1 MAIPLSRRLDFSEI
15 PQLDVGGLLQGD
27 AGDGL
32 IGALERAC
40 TDVGFFYVHNH
51 GVATEAI
58 AALRHEASRFFNR
71 PMAEKMEIAIDPRLR
86 GYLPLDY
93 ASYEGEARAAKSHQE
108 GFWVS
113 YDRPL
118 SPERPLDGPNLWPQE
133 PPELR
138 AAMAAYFDA
147 VERLSNALQ
156 RGFAMALGLGEDGLD
171 SYFKDPMS
179 MLKLNHYPPQDAPES
194 VKHIGV
200 VPHSDS
206 GAFTILWQDEGE
218 GLEIQNKSGE
228 WIGAPSIPDT
238 FVINIGNV
246 MQIWTDGRFSSTPH
260 RVINRGGRDRYS
272 IPFFFNANA
281 DWPMACLPT
290 CTDADH
296 PVKYPPVLSGPY
308 RLEKYAAT
316 RLTPETAG

>member
-15 PQLDVGGLLQGD
+15 PKLDVGELLGGKASD
-27 AGDGL
+27 TL
-32 IGALERAC
+32 IEALERAC

-51 GVATEAI
+51 GVAPELI
-58 AALRHEASRFFNR
+58 SALRHEAGRFFAL
-71 PMAEKMEIAIDPRLR
+71 PMAQKMEIAINAQLR

-108 GFWVS
+108 GFWIS
-113 YDRPL
+113 YDRPF
-118 SPERPLDGPNLWPQE
+118 SSAQPLNGPNLWPKE

-138 AAMAAYFDA
+138 ATMLEYLEA
-147 VERLSNALQ
+147 VERLSQALQ
-156 RGFAMALGLGEDGLD
+156 RGFARALGVGEHGLD
-171 SYFKDPMS
+171 AYFQDPMS

-206 GAFTILWQDEGE
+206 GAFTILWQDEGD

-246 MQIWTDGRFSSTPH
+246 MQIWTAGRFSSTPH

-272 IPFFFNANA
+272 IPFFVN
-281 DWPMACLPT
+281 P
-290 CTDADH
+290 
-296 PVKYPPVLSGPY
+296 GPAAPIAPLD
-308 RLEKYAAT
+308 RLEAETGEPFAKYIQERWRHTFPVAKIPEYAAP
-316 RLTPETAG
+316 L

>member
-15 PQLDVGGLLQGD
+15 PQLDVGELLSGGSSD
-27 AGDGL
+27 TL
-32 IGALERAC
+32 IDALERAC

-51 GVATEAI
+51 GVAPELI
-58 AALRHEASRFFNR
+58 SALRQAASRFFIL
-71 PMAEKMEIAIDPRLR
+71 PMAQKMEIAINPQLR

-118 SPERPLDGPNLWPQE
+118 SGAQPLNGPNLWPEE
-133 PPELR
+133 PEDLK
-138 AAMAAYFDA
+138 AAMLAYFDA
-147 VERLSNALQ
+147 VERLSKALQ
-156 RGFAMALGLGEDGLD
+156 RGFAMALGVGEHGLD
-171 SYFKDPMS
+171 AYFQDPMS

-206 GAFTILWQDEGE
+206 GAFTVLWQDEGD

-246 MQIWTDGRFSSTPH
+246 MQIWTGGRFSSTPH

-272 IPFFFNANA
+272 IPFFVN
-281 DWPMACLPT
+281 PGPT
-290 CTDADH
+290 APIAQLDH
-296 PVKYPPVLSGPY
+296 LDEDSGEPFAKYIQERWRRTFPVA
-308 RLEKYAAT
+308 EI
-316 RLTPETAG
+316 PEYVAPL